1 MRIFLAP
8 VNISKHLL
16 DIIFNNLSNY
26 LAEDIIPINLTFELE
41 SLFSSERNQYYSTGF
56 LKQAIDKTK
65 DFDGKVIILT
75 SLDIFIPVLTF
86 VFGEAQLNGKH
97 SVVSI
102 CRLYEEFYANEGRED
117 LLIER
122 ASKEILHELGHNL
135 GLIHCIDWDC
145 VMHSSNS
152 VEEIDIKG
160 KFFCDSCK
168 ELISKFNV
176 VK

>member
-16 DIIFNNLSNY
+16 EIIFNNLSNY
-26 LAEDIIPINLTFELE
+26 LVEDIIPINLTFELE
-41 SLFSSERNQYYSTGF
+41 SLFSPERNQYYSTGF

-160 KFFCDSCK
+160 EFFCNSCK